1 MITLITGV
9 PGSGKTLYTVSEI
22 VKKFIGTTVVEIDD
36 DENEIIHPRT
46 IFTNINGLR
55 LEHELIDGRDD
66 GGLGNWQQWVQPGA
80 QIVFDEVQKV
90 WPIRANGS
98 KVPDCIQALDTH
110 RHMGVD
116 FVLMTQTINNMDRH
130 LQGLIGRHLHIRRVG
145 NLPLAIIYE
154 WDHCSRSLMYSK
166 AFSKR
171 VWWYNTKDY
180 RLYKSAKV
188 HTKVAR
194 KSPTILWLFLASL
207 LGLAFAAPAA
217 WGKFMGIFFP
227 EEKQQVAQ
235 AAPAK
240 PVSAPTAT
248 KAAVPLSAP
257 PPASAPAASVQ
268 EPPKPVLSGC
278 IASAARCLC
287 FTDKGDQVEPEP
299 GYCQSSTASNKL
311 VLTGGNVDWYP
322 DPTPPARPPEA
333 RWTGTVVGTQKGWQF

>member
-36 DENEIIHPRT
+36 DENEIVHPRT

-55 LEHELIDGRDD
+55 LEHELIDARDD
-66 GGLGNWQQWVQPGA
+66 GGLGNWHQWVQPGA

-90 WPIRANGS
+90 WPIRPNGS

-130 LQGLIGRHLHIRRVG
+130 LQGLVGRHLHIRRIG

-171 VWWYNTKDY
+171 AWWYNTKDY

-194 KSPTILWLFLASL
+194 KSPTILWFFLVSL
-207 LGLAFAAPAA
+207 IGLAFAAPTA
-217 WGKFMGIFFP
+217 WGKFMGVFWP
-227 EEKQQVAQ
+227 EEKQLVAQ
-235 AAPAK
+235 AAPSK
-240 PVSAPTAT
+240 
-248 KAAVPLSAP
+248 
-257 PPASAPAASVQ
+257 PASAPAVHKPSASSSDSSSASAPVASK
-268 EPPKPVLSGC
+268 EPAQPALSGC
-278 IASAARCLC
+278 IASASRCLC
-287 FTDKGDQVEPEP
+287 FTDKGVQVEPEP
-299 GYCQSSTASNKL
+299 GFCQSSTAPPKV
-311 VLTGGNVDWYP
+311 VLSGGSVDWYRDPLPPP
-322 DPTPPARPPEA
+322 DNSST
-333 RWTGTVVGTQKGWQF
+333 WTGTVVGTRKGWQF